1 MSGKVNI
8 VFGFIYLA
16 TTAVLGPVLLVP
28 GKGEIAR
35 TFGATTEAVQRVSE
49 GVEEGPFAPLDPL
62 ATLAPPAPIAE
73 APGETTGRAVV
84 SIMDYLK
91 AEKTLGFVA
100 SAAHAHG
107 NLEGLLNIVAGLV
120 ILALAIPA
128 NYKTLLSLLFILGA
142 VFHSGMLYLAAVF
155 GLSWAGNF
163 TLVGAIALVA
173 GLLLTGVACI
183 FGIKTEG
190 PPIEGT

>member
-1 MSGKVNI
+1 MNGKVNI

-49 GVEEGPFAPLDPL
+49 GVEEGLP
-62 ATLAPPAPIAE
+62 APPAE

-91 AEKTLGFVA
+91 AEKSLGFVA

-128 NYKTLLSLLFILGA
+128 SYKALLSLIFILGA
-142 VFHSGMLYLAAVF
+142 LFHSGMLYLAAVF

-163 TLVGAIALVA
+163 TLIGAIAIVA